1 MTHLHYVVSFE
12 MIFPEFDGNNKLH
25 DLFYNDKNATYVYLT
40 GSKFSFIAL
49 IFLADKNRMITI
61 LCTSV
66 FKPTFMPISF
76 WQYKF

>member
-49 IFLADKNRMITI
+49 IFQV
-61 LCTSV
+61 TSKV
-66 FKPTFMPISF
+66 ERLQSF
-76 WQYKF
+76 VLLYV